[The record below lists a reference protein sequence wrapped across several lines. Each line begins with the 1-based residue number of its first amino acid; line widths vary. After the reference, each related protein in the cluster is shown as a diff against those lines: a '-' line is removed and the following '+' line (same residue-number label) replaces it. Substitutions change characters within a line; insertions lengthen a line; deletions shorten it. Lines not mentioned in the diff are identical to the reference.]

1 MHFAHEL
8 SGITCFLIKSI
19 EMEVNLDRKLIDE
32 LIVKGYTVLVSSMHS
47 TGNYCL
53 LTPKKWDL
61 EAINSNQFAALGE
74 EEIILLDDLL
84 LFNCDEFNGY
94 KVVN

>member
-1 MHFAHEL
+1 
-8 SGITCFLIKSI
+8 
-19 EMEVNLDRKLIDE
+19 MEVNLDRKLINE
-32 LIVKGYTVLVSSMHS
+32 LIVKGYTVLVSSTRS
-47 TGNYCL
+47 GESYCL

-61 EAINSNQFAALGE
+61 EDMDKFPLADIGG

-84 LFNCDEFNGY
+84 YFDCDKFDGY